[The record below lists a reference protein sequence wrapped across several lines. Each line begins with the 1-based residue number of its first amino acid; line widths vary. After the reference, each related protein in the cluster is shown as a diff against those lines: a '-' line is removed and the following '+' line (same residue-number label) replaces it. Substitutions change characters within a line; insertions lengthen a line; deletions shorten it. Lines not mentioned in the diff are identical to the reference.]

1 VSLGTSDHRYTS
13 SMSLRATVAISRLN
27 WHENKSARKCGR
39 LLDEGKEKLA
49 VEFTPDHARQ
59 SQQSGA

>member
-1 VSLGTSDHRYTS
+1 
-13 SMSLRATVAISRLN
+13 MFRLN
-27 WHENKSARKCGR
+27 SRENKSARKCGR

-49 VEFTPDHARQ
+49 LELTPQHARQ